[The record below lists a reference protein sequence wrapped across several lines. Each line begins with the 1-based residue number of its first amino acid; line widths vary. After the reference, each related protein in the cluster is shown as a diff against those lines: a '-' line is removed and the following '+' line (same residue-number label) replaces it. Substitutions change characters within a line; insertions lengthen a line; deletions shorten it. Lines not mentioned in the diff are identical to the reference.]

1 MSSASYHMD
10 KKFIDYILSE
20 SGILAPDRK
29 DEVSLLAL
37 KSVAT
42 GGKLRELKN
51 CFRVYGAQ
59 MERPPQPLTEIEKN
73 HLVKSSSHRIR
84 DILNLSGGEERFR
97 EEQRIDAGRQAEEQ
111 RKIEYSEFLN
121 KELNGEVEV
130 GGNGEQPMSPVIGLE
145 REPKI
150 EPLDLPESGDFSKEK
165 SADAGN
171 QTSVTLKLSRK
182 ASENIKSTLVKV
194 S

>member
-1 MSSASYHMD
+1 MEHVSSASYHMD

-59 MERPPQPLTEIEKN
+59 MERPPQRPIWSWRTQRTEDTWARFEHPLTV
-73 HLVKSSSHRIR
+73 LVDHSQKAYLWLYCGLGTAHWQCR
-84 DILNLSGGEERFR
+84 GGGPR
-97 EEQRIDAGRQAEEQ
+97 A
-111 RKIEYSEFLN
+111 
-121 KELNGEVEV
+121 V
-130 GGNGEQPMSPVIGLE
+130 
-145 REPKI
+145 
-150 EPLDLPESGDFSKEK
+150 
-165 SADAGN
+165 
-171 QTSVTLKLSRK
+171 
-182 ASENIKSTLVKV
+182 
-194 S
+194 